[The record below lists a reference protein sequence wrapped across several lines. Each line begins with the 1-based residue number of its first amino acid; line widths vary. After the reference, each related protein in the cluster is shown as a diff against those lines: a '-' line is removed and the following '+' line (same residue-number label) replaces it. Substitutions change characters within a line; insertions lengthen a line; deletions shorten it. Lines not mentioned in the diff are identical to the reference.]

1 MQYKLSD
8 SSIAQIVQLLQ
19 LGILTGTDVSDQ
31 MRTLRLSVDKNK
43 TELVP
48 SEDYLEMFKENLAKL
63 QEAADSLSTQS
74 FDGETGEKG

>member
-31 MRTLRLSVDKNK
+31 MRTLRLSIDKNK

-48 SEDYLEMFKENLAKL
+48 SEDYLDMFRENLEKL
-63 QEAADSLSTQS
+63 QEAADNLSRQN
-74 FDGETGEKG
+74 FDGEDGE